1 VNNLHLRVDHHNSV
15 KKNSQKKK
23 KKKTMQAEEA
33 EEGEERSWLLLKT
46 NYDRQTEI
54 ILGVIFAAFALLG
67 KWITV

>member
-1 VNNLHLRVDHHNSV
+1 V

-67 KWITV
+67 K